1 MPLLPDL
8 VSLIGLEAVLGVAVL
23 VREHCDRL
31 ATQLVG
37 GPKGPDG
44 DLPAVGDEHLAKHVP
59 APFPTTGS
67 AGDLLA
73 ASPSASSQLA
83 AAIGGH
89 WGCLIPHVRGRCRA
103 SARRGIKEMAG
114 RTRPWARVTTVTT
127 VAARRGEW
135 VYCSCC
141 CSQRC

>member
-73 ASPSASSQLA
+73 APPSPPSQLA
-83 AAIGGH
+83 AAVGGPR
-89 WGCLIPHVRGRCRA
+89 GCLFPTGRGAARA
-103 SARRGIKEMAG
+103 RARR
-114 RTRPWARVTTVTT
+114 
-127 VAARRGEW
+127 
-135 VYCSCC
+135 
-141 CSQRC
+141 